1 MPINFVKVEDYD
13 KKIYIWENAAGNS
26 SKSKLNDMK
35 IEHGVTRFDATV
47 SYAKAIIGSKYKD
60 IQSLADTFTYLHEIK
75 GGYEKD
81 TYEDVPYII
90 PYLVKNA
97 RDSVIV
103 LSGGG
108 FAYKTIDGSTSGGKR
123 VAERLNNRGIN
134 CFLLHY
140 RSNPYKFPIPMLDL
154 QRSIRYIR
162 TNADKLNINP
172 YRISIMG
179 FSSGGYIVASYINQF
194 LGKDFFPENYTKDDI
209 DLTNDSVISASMIYA
224 PLTFKYNV
232 PMLHAVYPYNQV
244 TSTEQREKLLN
255 NLELKNHF
263 NSENIPQFI
272 SYSDGD
278 QTINYEG
285 TEDYIQALQLNM
297 GDVTVHFV
305 DNQDHG
311 YSDDLY
317 IDEYAEWLKEAK

>member
-13 KKIYIWENAAGNS
+13 KKIDIWENAAGNH
-26 SKSKLNDMK
+26 SKSKLDDMQIK
-35 IEHGVTRFDATV
+35 DGVNRFDATV
-47 SYAKAIIGSKYKD
+47 SYAKAIIGTKYKD
-60 IQSLADTFTYLHEIK
+60 IQDLVDTFTYLHEIK
-75 GGYEKD
+75 GEYEKE
-81 TYEDVPYII
+81 TYEDIPYII
-90 PYLVKNA
+90 PYLVDDA

-123 VAERLNNRGIN
+123 VAERLNARGVN

-140 RSNPYKFPIPMLDL
+140 RSNPYKFPIPILDL

-162 TNADKLNINP
+162 KNATKFDINP
-172 YRISIMG
+172 SRISIMG
-179 FSSGGYIVASYINQF
+179 FSSGGYIIASYINQYI
-194 LGKDFFPENYTKDDI
+194 GKDFFPENYREDDIDKIKDDI
-209 DLTNDSVISASMIYA
+209 VSAAMIYA
-224 PLTFKYNV
+224 PLTFRYNV
-232 PMLHAVYPYNQV
+232 PMLHAVHPYEQV
-244 TSTEQREKLLN
+244 TDPEQREKLLKK
-255 NLELKNHF
+255 LELKNNL

-278 QTINYEG
+278 QTINYNG

-297 GDVTVHFV
+297 GEVKVKFI

-317 IDEYAEWLKEAK
+317 IDDYVEWLKEQ